1 MKSSKAQPSPKAR
14 HPGPLPPSQHSDVF
28 EASLGKA
35 PCTLGRLTPENNSNI
50 ELEPSSLPL
59 ADIQSRL
66 CAARHKSILELMRP
80 QGKRGT
86 QDHSPWPQSSC

>member
-35 PCTLGRLTPENNSNI
+35 PCTLGRLTPENNSHI

-66 CAARHKSILELMRP
+66 CAARHKSILEKRRP
-80 QGKRGT
+80 RSKLDIPGR
-86 QDHSPWPQSSC
+86 SLWP